1 MKRTATFAG
10 AGGGAGGPGASVPV
24 EVVKVATASLPQSI
38 TTVGSLRS
46 DESVTIRPEVAG
58 RIAAINFQEGQRV
71 AKGAVLLRLDPS
83 INEAE
88 VLQARANLK
97 LARSKYERAVDLSKS
112 NFISGQ
118 ARDEAENNL
127 RVAEAAVALVEAR
140 LAKTEIRAPFTGVI
154 GLRSVSIGDYVKE
167 GADIVNLESIDLLKV
182 DFRVPEVYM
191 RQVKAGQPLQVALD
205 AYPGK
210 TFEGRVFAVNPL
222 LDAAGRAVVIRAQV
236 KNADASLRPGM
247 FARVRLITS
256 ESADSLVVPE
266 QALVPQGSEQ
276 FVFKVVDGRA
286 VRAKV
291 EVGQRRDGKVEMV
304 SGVTAGE
311 VWSVTV
317 RQVFGS
323 GSFDAWVTSSG
334 SIVNGD
340 SVSTVDEPGNAEGV
354 ITVGSW
360 TTKST
365 WPSQVGAQDFS
376 ASYEL
381 SVLSDFSSQGPTR
394 DGRTKPDL
402 TAPGAWIGD
411 CAGAG
416 NGANRP
422 PTSAANRMK
431 RNAEIGLFTK
441 PSSMANLILRDR
453 SQAPNPAIASPLFRG

>member
-1 MKRTATFAG
+1 MNKAALGIVAVVVAAVAAG
-10 AGGGAGGPGASVPV
+10 AGYWLGQRPSAPVAGATGQAAPGGAPSKAPGMAGPGGGGAGGPGAGVPV

-140 LAKTEIRAPFTGVI
+140 LAKTEIKAPFTGVI
-154 GLRSVSIGDYVKE
+154 GLRSVSVGDYVKE

-286 VRAKV
+286 VWAKV
-291 EVGQRRDGKVEMV
+291 VVGQRRDGKVEMV

-311 VWSVTV
+311 VV
-317 RQVFGS
+317 
-323 GSFDAWVTSSG
+323 VTSG
-334 SIVNGD
+334 
-340 SVSTVDEPGNAEGV
+340 
-354 ITVGSW
+354 
-360 TTKST
+360 
-365 WPSQVGAQDFS
+365 QQR
-376 ASYEL
+376 L
-381 SVLSDFSSQGPTR
+381 R
-394 DGRTKPDL
+394 DGVPVAVKG
-402 TAPGAWIGD
+402 PGAGPGPAAQKPGD
-411 CAGAG
+411 AALPVAGDAKSAPPKAD
-416 NGANRP
+416 GALAP
-422 PTSAANRMK
+422 PA
-431 RNAEIGLFTK
+431 
-441 PSSMANLILRDR
+441 R
-453 SQAPNPAIASPLFRG
+453 S

>member
-1 MKRTATFAG
+1 MAG
-10 AGGGAGGPGASVPV
+10 PGGGGAGGPGAGVPV
-24 EVVKVATASLPQSI
+24 EVVKVVTASLPQSI

-140 LAKTEIRAPFTGVI
+140 LAKTEIKAPFTGVI
-154 GLRSVSIGDYVKE
+154 GLRSVSVGDYVKE

-291 EVGQRRDGKVEMV
+291 EVGQRRDGKVEMM
-304 SGVTAGE
+304 SGVTVGE
-311 VWSVTV
+311 VV
-317 RQVFGS
+317 
-323 GSFDAWVTSSG
+323 VTSGQQRLRDGVPVAVKGPGAAAGPGPAAEKSG
-334 SIVNGD
+334 DRTLPVAGD
-340 SVSTVDEPGNAEGV
+340 AKSAPPKAEGALA
-354 ITVGSW
+354 
-360 TTKST
+360 
-365 WPSQVGAQDFS
+365 P
-376 ASYEL
+376 
-381 SVLSDFSSQGPTR
+381 PTR
-394 DGRTKPDL
+394 
-402 TAPGAWIGD
+402 
-411 CAGAG
+411 
-416 NGANRP
+416 
-422 PTSAANRMK
+422 S
-431 RNAEIGLFTK
+431 
-441 PSSMANLILRDR
+441 
-453 SQAPNPAIASPLFRG
+453 

>member
-1 MKRTATFAG
+1 MNKAALGVVVALAIAAAAG
-10 AGGGAGGPGASVPV
+10 AGYWLGQRPAATQGAAPATGAPGGAPAKGPGMAGAPGGPGGGGGVPV
-24 EVVKVATASLPQSI
+24 EVVKVATTSLPQSI

-71 AKGAVLLRLDPS
+71 AKGEVLLRLDPS

-88 VLQARANLK
+88 LLQARANLK

-311 VWSVTV
+311 VVV
-317 RQVFGS
+317 VS
-323 GSFDAWVTSSG
+323 GH
-334 SIVNGD
+334 
-340 SVSTVDEPGNAEGV
+340 
-354 ITVGSW
+354 
-360 TTKST
+360 
-365 WPSQVGAQDFS
+365 QR
-376 ASYEL
+376 L
-381 SVLSDFSSQGPTR
+381 R
-394 DGRTKPDL
+394 DGVPVVVK
-402 TAPGAWIGD
+402 G
-411 CAGAG
+411 AGAG
-416 NGANRP
+416 AGPGPAAEKAGDPALPVAGDGRSSPPKADGAPARP
-422 PTSAANRMK
+422 T
-431 RNAEIGLFTK
+431 
-441 PSSMANLILRDR
+441 R
-453 SQAPNPAIASPLFRG
+453 S

>member
-1 MKRTATFAG
+1 MNKAALGIVAVVVAAVAAGAGYWLGQRPSAPVAGASGQTAPGAG
-10 AGGGAGGPGASVPV
+10 AAKAPGAAGGGAGGPGAGVPV

-58 RIAAINFQEGQRV
+58 RISAINFQEGQRV
-71 AKGAVLLRLDPS
+71 ARGAVLLRLDPS

-256 ESADSLVVPE
+256 ESTDSLVVPE

-311 VWSVTV
+311 VVV
-317 RQVFGS
+317 VS
-323 GSFDAWVTSSG
+323 G
-334 SIVNGD
+334 
-340 SVSTVDEPGNAEGV
+340 
-354 ITVGSW
+354 
-360 TTKST
+360 
-365 WPSQVGAQDFS
+365 QQR
-376 ASYEL
+376 L
-381 SVLSDFSSQGPTR
+381 R
-394 DGRTKPDL
+394 DGVPVAVKG
-402 TAPGAWIGD
+402 PGAGAVGGPGPAAAKAGD
-411 CAGAG
+411 PALPVAGDAKSV
-416 NGANRP
+416 P
-422 PTSAANRMK
+422 PKADGTPAR
-431 RNAEIGLFTK
+431 LT
-441 PSSMANLILRDR
+441 R
-453 SQAPNPAIASPLFRG
+453 S

>member
-1 MKRTATFAG
+1 MHKAALGIVAVVVAAVAAG
-10 AGGGAGGPGASVPV
+10 AGYWLGQRPAALQATASGQAAPGGASAKAPGMAGPAGGAAGGPGAGVPV

-58 RIAAINFQEGQRV
+58 RVAAINFQEGQRV

-140 LAKTEIRAPFTGVI
+140 LAKTEIRAPFAGVI

-191 RQVKAGQPLQVALD
+191 RLVKAGQPLQVALD

-236 KNADASLRPGM
+236 KNADAALRPGM

-256 ESADSLVVPE
+256 ESTDSLVVPE

-291 EVGQRRDGKVEMV
+291 EVGQRREGKVEVV

-311 VWSVTV
+311 VVV
-317 RQVFGS
+317 VS
-323 GSFDAWVTSSG
+323 GH
-334 SIVNGD
+334 
-340 SVSTVDEPGNAEGV
+340 
-354 ITVGSW
+354 
-360 TTKST
+360 
-365 WPSQVGAQDFS
+365 QR
-376 ASYEL
+376 L
-381 SVLSDFSSQGPTR
+381 R
-394 DGRTKPDL
+394 DGVPVAVK
-402 TAPGAWIGD
+402 G
-411 CAGAG
+411 AGAG
-416 NGANRP
+416 AGPGPAAEKAGGAQPVAGDAKFAP
-422 PTSAANRMK
+422 PKADGTAAQP
-431 RNAEIGLFTK
+431 T
-441 PSSMANLILRDR
+441 R
-453 SQAPNPAIASPLFRG
+453 S

>member
-1 MKRTATFAG
+1 MNKAALGIVAVVVAAVAAG
-10 AGGGAGGPGASVPV
+10 AGYWLGQRPASPMAGSSGQAAPGGGPAKAPGTAGPGGGGAGGPAAGVPV

-88 VLQARANLK
+88 LLQARANLK

-311 VWSVTV
+311 VVV
-317 RQVFGS
+317 VS
-323 GSFDAWVTSSG
+323 GH
-334 SIVNGD
+334 
-340 SVSTVDEPGNAEGV
+340 
-354 ITVGSW
+354 
-360 TTKST
+360 
-365 WPSQVGAQDFS
+365 QR
-376 ASYEL
+376 L
-381 SVLSDFSSQGPTR
+381 R
-394 DGRTKPDL
+394 DGVPVVVK
-402 TAPGAWIGD
+402 G
-411 CAGAG
+411 AGAG
-416 NGANRP
+416 AGPGPAAEKAGDPALPVAGDAKSSPPKADGAPARL
-422 PTSAANRMK
+422 T
-431 RNAEIGLFTK
+431 
-441 PSSMANLILRDR
+441 R
-453 SQAPNPAIASPLFRG
+453 S

>member
-1 MKRTATFAG
+1 MNKAALGVVAVVVAAVAAG
-10 AGGGAGGPGASVPV
+10 AGYWLGQRPASPMAGGSGQAAPGGAPAKAPGMAGPGGGGAGGPGAGVPV

-140 LAKTEIRAPFTGVI
+140 LAKTEIKAPFTGVI

-291 EVGQRRDGKVEMV
+291 EVGQRRDGKVEMM
-304 SGVTAGE
+304 SGVAAGD
-311 VWSVTV
+311 VV
-317 RQVFGS
+317 
-323 GSFDAWVTSSG
+323 VTSG
-334 SIVNGD
+334 
-340 SVSTVDEPGNAEGV
+340 
-354 ITVGSW
+354 
-360 TTKST
+360 
-365 WPSQVGAQDFS
+365 QQR
-376 ASYEL
+376 L
-381 SVLSDFSSQGPTR
+381 R
-394 DGRTKPDL
+394 DGVPVAIKGP
-402 TAPGAWIGD
+402 A
-411 CAGAG
+411 AGAG
-416 NGANRP
+416 PGPAAEKAGDPALPVASDAKSAP
-422 PTSAANRMK
+422 PKAEGTSAP
-431 RNAEIGLFTK
+431 LT
-441 PSSMANLILRDR
+441 R
-453 SQAPNPAIASPLFRG
+453 S